1 MKAATILGI
10 LDAFTGESITFKEAT
25 IPFVLTP
32 ENVLTIKDAVASG
45 TSLGLTLNGTVTYDE
60 MNFKGSIIPAYAINS
75 LPGKIPFIG
84 RLFSGDK
91 GGGLFGVSF
100 EATGSPRQPEI
111 SFNPTSIL
119 TPGIIRNIFN

>member
-1 MKAATILGI
+1 M
-10 LDAFTGESITFKEAT
+10 LDNCTFLSS
-25 IPFVLTP
+25 VLPP
-32 ENVLTIKDAVASG
+32 ENILTIKDAVASG
-45 TSLGLTLNGTVTYDE
+45 TTLGLTLNGTLTYDE
-60 MNFKGSIIPAYAINS
+60 MNLKGSIFPAYAINS
-75 LPGKIPFIG
+75 LPGRIPFIG

-100 EATGSPRQPEI
+100 EATGNPGNPVV